1 MNHPSEWLRI
11 FTGWVQILSDWVWGL
26 PLVALLLGTGIY
38 LAILSRFFVFRGFVH
53 ALRLVSGR
61 YTHPGD
67 ADAPG
72 HVTYFQG
79 LMNSM
84 ASTIGLGNISGVA
97 VAISLGGP
105 GALFWMWVAAL
116 IGMNTRFFE
125 TTMVMLHRSAD
136 FRGEVQGGA
145 MYVIRSVFPAFWHPL
160 AYFFAAAGL
169 IGTLAAFQSNQLAA
183 MIHDQTGFP
192 VWSTGLVSAAITAYV
207 MMGGIPRLVATTSTL
222 VPVMCGIYFVTAM
235 VVILMNAPRIPG
247 VFLLIFQSAFTGS
260 GLSGGVAGIAVA
272 EVIRQGVRR
281 GTFSNEAGLGTAPLA
296 HGNVRTSEPVAEG
309 LVAMLGP
316 FFDTLVICTLTAL
329 VILLAAPDVQQDSGI
344 LLTMSA
350 FQNALSS
357 FGSVV
362 LSIVIVLFAFST
374 IVGMANYNRRCWNF
388 LFAGRRGFQ
397 ESSFIL
403 YFSLTILAGASFEM
417 SVVIN
422 AIDIAYAFMS
432 LPNLIAV
439 LATSRSIASL
449 TRTYSL
455 TYLK

>member
-1 MNHPSEWLRI
+1 MRP
-11 FTGWVQILSDWVWGL
+11 
-26 PLVALLLGTGIY
+26 
-38 LAILSRFFVFRGFVH
+38 GF
-53 ALRLVSGR
+53 
-61 YTHPGD
+61 
-67 ADAPG
+67 
-72 HVTYFQG
+72 
-79 LMNSM
+79 
-84 ASTIGLGNISGVA
+84 
-97 VAISLGGP
+97 
-105 GALFWMWVAAL
+105 
-116 IGMNTRFFE
+116 
-125 TTMVMLHRSAD
+125 
-136 FRGEVQGGA
+136 
-145 MYVIRSVFPAFWHPL
+145 
-160 AYFFAAAGL
+160 
-169 IGTLAAFQSNQLAA
+169 
-183 MIHDQTGFP
+183 
-192 VWSTGLVSAAITAYV
+192 
-207 MMGGIPRLVATTSTL
+207 
-222 VPVMCGIYFVTAM
+222 
-235 VVILMNAPRIPG
+235 PG